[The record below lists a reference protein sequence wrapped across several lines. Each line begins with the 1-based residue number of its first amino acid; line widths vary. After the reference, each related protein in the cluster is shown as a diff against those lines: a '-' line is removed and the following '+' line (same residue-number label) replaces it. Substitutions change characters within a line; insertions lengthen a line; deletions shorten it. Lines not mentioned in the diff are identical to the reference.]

1 MDWDSMKQR
10 WQHDAPAVPAASID
24 ELQALDQAIRRRVRR
39 RDLLETVAAVAV
51 AVFFTLT
58 ALGMASRGEWAAVG
72 FSVLLVAWA
81 AVVPLRLRHARR
93 QVPEEDPQLP
103 LVENLGRQRDAALA
117 QARMLEQVWL
127 WYLGPPLIG
136 IVGIT
141 LALRGPSMFAL
152 VYLSVVVVLYLG
164 IAWYNR
170 HAARTKFRAHAERVQ
185 RQIDALS
192 GQETA

>member
-1 MDWDSMKQR
+1 MDWDNMKQR
-10 WQHDAPAVPAASID
+10 WRHDAPAAPAASID

-39 RDLLETVAAVAV
+39 RDLVETVAAVAV
-51 AVFFTLT
+51 AVFFTL
-58 ALGMASRGEWAAVG
+58 AAVGMASEGQWVAFG
-72 FSVLLVAWA
+72 FSVLLVVWA
-81 AVVPLRLRHARR
+81 VAVPLRLRQARR

-103 LVENLGRQRDAALA
+103 LVENFGRQRDAALA

-152 VYLSVVVVLYLG
+152 VYLAVVVVLYLG
-164 IAWYNR
+164 IAWLNR
-170 HAARTKFRAHAERVQ
+170 RTARTKFRAHAERLQ
-185 RQIDALS
+185 HQIDALK
-192 GQETA
+192 GEEIA

>member
-39 RDLLETVAAVAV
+39 RDLVETVAAVAV

-164 IAWYNR
+164 IGWYNR
-170 HAARTKFRAHAERVQ
+170 RAARTKFRAHAEELQ

-192 GQETA
+192 GEETA

>member
-39 RDLLETVAAVAV
+39 RDLVETVAAVAV

-192 GQETA
+192 GEETA